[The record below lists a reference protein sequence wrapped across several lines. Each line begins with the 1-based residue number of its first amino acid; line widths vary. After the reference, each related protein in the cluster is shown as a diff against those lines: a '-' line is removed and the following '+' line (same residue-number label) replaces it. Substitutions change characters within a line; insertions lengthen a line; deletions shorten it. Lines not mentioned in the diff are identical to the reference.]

1 MHRSLRGFTAVT
13 LALAVLAANPGGAQ
27 AARGELPSVDI
38 WVEDASDRFVGT
50 GGLVLPASV
59 ATDTRREVAECT
71 DCRWRL
77 REPCAGVFA
86 PGCIIILHACAGI
99 DEQLLRAW
107 LSHDGGATW
116 QNRGLICISEG
127 GPVTVA
133 ATGVAIQDNF
143 ERIMPRGRITFQPG
157 RGVLPYLPV
166 IFHSGQP
173 QSVPPTTY
181 QVAGQEVVLSPTPR
195 WGWDFGDGTGLATHL
210 AGSAYPDRTVAHSY
224 ARGGRFEVVVTTI
237 WSATFT
243 VAGLGPFPIQAPVTQ
258 TETTVVQVG
267 QARGVLIP

>member
-1 MHRSLRGFTAVT
+1 MHLFFRGLAAPA
-13 LALAVLAANPGGAQ
+13 LALALLAGGTGLAQ
-27 AARGELPSVDI
+27 GQTRNVDISVD
-38 WVEDASDRFVGT
+38 DAADRFVGT
-50 GGLVLPASV
+50 GGLVLPATV
-59 ATDTRREVAECT
+59 AADTRREVANCN

-86 PGCIIILHACAGI
+86 PGCIIILHACAGV

-107 LSHDGGATW
+107 LSHDGGASW
-116 QNRGLICISEG
+116 QNRGLICVSSG

-133 ATGVAIQDNF
+133 ATGVAIQDDF

-173 QSVPPTTY
+173 QSVPATTY
-181 QVAGQEVVLSPTPR
+181 QVAGQEVVLSPTPS
-195 WGWDFGDGTGLATHL
+195 WGWDFGDGTGLTTQL
-210 AGSAYPDRTVAHSY
+210 AGSTYPDRAVAHSY
-224 ARGGRFEVVVTTI
+224 ARGGRFQVVVTTT

-243 VAGLGPFPIQAPVTQ
+243 VAGLGPFPISEPVTQ
-258 TETTVVQVG
+258 SEMAVVAVG